1 MSLRTR
7 PTPPAAR
14 PATPEPRL
22 PHNNITP
29 EPAHRAALPLGPD
42 PQRLPWTDTPLDIV
56 RRWPRQRPLG
66 VLLSGRSDP
75 QWARFSV
82 LAEPQ
87 ADPAR
92 HLWSL
97 NPQHAGDADPF
108 RPAADRLQAA
118 IDSGVPHLV
127 MLGYDLGRALDFDAP
142 PDQRTDRDRQALADR
157 AWPDLALLPCP
168 GLLVHDALT
177 QTWSARGTYAEQ
189 PPQLEPEPCHD
200 PFTAA
205 PPAAHRTPAEHRAA
219 VAAALD
225 YIAAGDIFQV
235 NLAQRFTADCHGS
248 PRDLF
253 TRLAQTHPAWYAA
266 HLELPR
272 SGSEPQRTLVSASP
286 ELFLELDADG
296 HVTTRPIKGTR
307 PANTPAD
314 QLRDSLK
321 DQAELNMIVDL
332 LRNDLGRVAR
342 FGSVRVSQPRT
353 IESHPTVHHAVATV
367 NAQLRAGLGLVDLL
381 RATFPGGSITGAPKI
396 RAMQIIDELEP
407 VQRGPYCGTVG
418 LIDGPNAWLNITIRT
433 ALIEQ
438 DPTTPTAPTTPNG
451 RGRLDFS
458 VGGGIVADSDP
469 AAEQQECLDKAAALL
484 DVLRSGV

>member
-1 MSLRTR
+1 MSKTAGH
-7 PTPPAAR
+7 AAD
-14 PATPEPRL
+14 
-22 PHNNITP
+22 
-29 EPAHRAALPLGPD
+29 RAPLPLGPK
-42 PQRLPWTDTPLDIV
+42 PRHLPWTEGPLDII
-56 RRWPRQRPLG
+56 RRWPRKRPLAA
-66 VLLSGRSDP
+66 LLSGRTDP
-75 QWARFSV
+75 HWARFSV
-82 LAEPQ
+82 IAEPHADPTHHLWSFDPHTQQ
-87 ADPAR
+87 ADPF
-92 HLWSL
+92 
-97 NPQHAGDADPF
+97 G
-108 RPAADRLQAA
+108 PAADRLHAA
-118 IDSGVPHLV
+118 IDSGTPHLV

-142 PDQRTDRDRQALADR
+142 PNQRTAPGQQAKADR
-157 AWPDLALLPCP
+157 GWPDLALLPCP
-168 GLLVHDALT
+168 GLLIHDALT
-177 QTWSARGTYAEQ
+177 QTWSARGIYADRLPE
-189 PPQLEPEPCHD
+189 LEAEPSHN
-200 PFTAA
+200 PFTAEHPIA
-205 PPAAHRTPAEHRAA
+205 QRTPEEHRAA

-235 NLAQRFTADCHGS
+235 NLAQRFTADCQGS
-248 PRDLF
+248 PRDLLV
-253 TRLAQTHPAWYAA
+253 RLARTHPAWYAA
-266 HLELPR
+266 HLELPCAK
-272 SGSEPQRTLVSASP
+272 SDPQRTLVSASP
-286 ELFLELDADG
+286 ELFLELNDKG

-307 PANTPAD
+307 PADAPAD

-367 NAQLRAGLGLVDLL
+367 NAQLRPGLGLVDLL

-407 VQRGPYCGTVG
+407 VRRGPYCGAVG

-438 DPTTPTAPTTPNG
+438 DPMK
-451 RGRLDFS
+451 RGTLDFS

-484 DVLRSGV
+484 DVLRRGI